1 LALPGRRSLIPV
13 MFAGLAT
20 TAVWHVRWTCRPF
33 CTVVAIAVGAYTDRY
48 IMHVTNFPIGTCS
61 GWYSIEGGVHT
72 RFGRHMPGFMFVVG
86 KGEPFGSIALL
97 GLALGGEGSAV
108 FISFSPHV

>member
-1 LALPGRRSLIPV
+1 

-48 IMHVTNFPIGTCS
+48 IMHVTIAPIGTCS
-61 GWYSIEGGVHT
+61 DRYSIESGVHP
-72 RFGRHMPGFMFVVG
+72 RFARHMLGFMFVVG
-86 KGEPFGSIALL
+86 KRNLL
-97 GLALGGEGSAV
+97 GSNALWVWA
-108 FISFSPHV
+108 